1 MTSVFLILV
10 HANSS
15 QLKRLIQKLMSDNS
29 FVYLQVDLKADI
41 QLFKE
46 YQQYKNVV
54 FIKNRI
60 RITWGGYSQV
70 QGMLNSFAEIVP
82 HFSNEQ
88 YVSVISGQDYPLM
101 SIEKMNAFLQE
112 NQGKAFMEYYPVYET
127 WKEAIPRFEKFHFT
141 DYQFPGKFNVESL
154 INALMP
160 KRVPP
165 KELIYVGRSS
175 WFTLTVEHLKY
186 ILKFLASHAGIRKFF
201 KLTWG
206 CDEFVFQTI
215 LYSSQYQ
222 SQIVNDNLRYI
233 DWSLGGARPKILTM
247 EDADKLKES
256 KKFFARKFD
265 QNIDSNILDWIDE
278 QLLN

>member
-1 MTSVFLILV
+1 MKSVFLILV
-10 HANSS
+10 HANSG
-15 QLKRLIQKLMSDNS
+15 QLKRLIKKLMSADS

-41 QLFKE
+41 QLFEE
-46 YQQYKNVV
+46 YRNFPNLF
-54 FIKNRI
+54 FIKKRI
-60 RITWGGYSQV
+60 NITWGGYSQV

-82 HFSNEQ
+82 HFANNQ

-101 SIEKMNAFLQE
+101 SIEKMNAFLE
-112 NQGKAFMEYYPVYET
+112 ANQGKAFMEYYPVYGT
-127 WKEAIPRFEKFHFT
+127 WKEAIPRLEKFHLT
-141 DYQFPGKFNVESL
+141 DYQFPGKFYVEALLNS
-154 INALMP
+154 LMP

-186 ILKFLASHAGIRKFF
+186 LVNFLESHKAIRKFF
-201 KLTWG
+201 QLTWG

-215 LYSSQYQ
+215 LYSSTYQ
-222 SQIVNDNLRYI
+222 SQMVNNNLRYI

-247 EDADKLKES
+247 DDAEKIKES

-265 QNIDSNILDWIDE
+265 QNVDSEILDWIDAE
-278 QLLN
+278 LLT